1 RNAALAR
8 SFGIEAEVISAKQA
22 GERYPLMRTDD
33 LVGAGWTPGDG
44 KANPADITQALARGA
59 RTRGAQIHEG
69 ATVTGGAVGSGRVA
83 GVESTEGTIATEIFV
98 NCAGMWARELG
109 RLSGV
114 TVPLHAC
121 EHMYI
126 VTKPIEGVTPDLP
139 VLRDTD
145 GHIYFKEEVAGILMG
160 GF

>member
-1 RNAALAR
+1 
-8 SFGIEAEVISAKQA
+8 GIPS
-22 GERYPLMRTDD
+22 
-33 LVGAGWTPGDG
+33 DG

-59 RTRGAQIHEG
+59 RARGAQIHEG
-69 ATVTGGAVGSGRVA
+69 VTVTGVRIENGRVA
-83 GVESTEGTIATEIFV
+83 GVESTEGTIATEILA

-126 VTKPIEGVTPDLP
+126 VTKPMEGVPSDLP

-145 GHIYFKEEVAGILMG
+145 GHIYFQEEG
-160 GF
+160 GG